1 MELSPIVWGA
11 WRLMQA
17 QLTPQALNRWIN
29 ECVAIGVTSFDHAD
43 IYGDYAAQAHFG
55 QALALSPGLRSQ
67 VQLLSKCGV
76 AKLSAARP
84 ALRVKTY
91 QSSPD
96 YIAQSIDDALLA
108 LGTDYLDLWMLHRP
122 DYLMDACETA
132 YALLS
137 AQHSG
142 KVQHVGVSNFSCA
155 QVQLLG
161 QQMAQPLAV
170 HQVEFSL
177 AARQALDNDTL
188 VQCQQLGMTPMAW
201 SPLAGGSLFNDSAIA
216 QRLAPELARLAQ
228 QHGCDAS
235 AVALA
240 WLMRCPSGVVPVIGT
255 LSATHLQHAW
265 QATQITLDHAD
276 WYSLLVAAS
285 GEKLL

>member
-76 AKLSAARP
+76 AKVSAARP
-84 ALRVKTY
+84 AHRVKTY

-228 QHGCDAS
+228 QHGCDTS